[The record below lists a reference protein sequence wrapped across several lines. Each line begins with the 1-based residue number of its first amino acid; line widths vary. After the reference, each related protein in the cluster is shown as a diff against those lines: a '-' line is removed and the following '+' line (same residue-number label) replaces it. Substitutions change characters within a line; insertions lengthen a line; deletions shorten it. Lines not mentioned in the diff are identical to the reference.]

1 MAVPR
6 QIGRDDVQA
15 MRAGGVVVVD
25 VLPDREYEEEHI
37 PGAIHIP
44 LKKLDVLAPER
55 LAPDRPV
62 IVYCYDAL

>member
-6 QIGRDDVQA
+6 QIGRDDVHA
-15 MRAGGVVVVD
+15 MSAGGAVVVE
-25 VLPDREYEEEHI
+25 VLPASEYKDEHL
-37 PGAIHIP
+37 PGAINIP
-44 LKKLDVLAPER
+44 LKKLDALAHER

>member
-15 MRAGGVVVVD
+15 MSAAGVVVVD
-25 VLPDREYEEEHI
+25 VLPDAEYEEEHI